1 MLFVGSGQTEN
12 FMALDTIL
20 KGTSSGNGQE
30 VDSSNNAQ
38 VALPGYT
45 SAGAAR
51 GGGPTNGPAMFSEND
66 AGTVV
71 VGGRLVA
78 SPETDDDFRLRTAHD
93 TQLDN
98 DNFNQTIQVT
108 GKFQH
113 AFTTLTATSSAAGLL
128 TNSGNITTTTTN
140 MAFGT
145 YAMFPCG
152 GTNTLVCETSVAFS
166 AQPNANTII
175 DFGMF
180 LRGTLTPPQAN
191 LDGVYFS
198 MRSTGMVG
206 VINSGGTETVSTAFP
221 LALGAGTW
229 VYANNAV
236 NRYLIQIT
244 NVQVTFWINNVL
256 MAKVPTPVGANFP
269 CKAQALPWSI
279 RHAITGGAAGAATQ
293 ALVTDYR
300 IILRGPVIAD
310 PLGTVMQRINGGYQG
325 WGAAGIAGLNLALNN
340 SANPTPAAATNTTA
354 ALGSG
359 LGGQFWETASV
370 AATVDAVIASYQV
383 PAGTTTVP
391 GRRLKVTGVHL
402 SSFVQSILT
411 GAPYIGVWGVAYGHG
426 AVSLATTESASF
438 ATWAVGTSKIPRRL
452 MCPEFTQSVLVTQA
466 AGTIVSQPGGCFCGF
481 AEPFYVNP
489 GEFVQLWRK
498 IVGTAASAGTIAHQ
512 VQFVYSW
519 E

>member
-1 MLFVGSGQTEN
+1 
-12 FMALDTIL
+12 MALID
-20 KGTSSGNGQE
+20 GGSSTAGKAN
-30 VDSSNNAQ
+30 VDADYNLQ
-38 VALPGYT
+38 VAPPGYT

-51 GGGPTNGPAMFSEND
+51 GGGPANGPAMFSEND
-66 AGTVV
+66 SGTVAV
-71 VGGRLVA
+71 VGRLVS
-78 SPETDDDFRLRTAHD
+78 SPETDEDFRLRIAHD
-93 TQLDN
+93 TMLDQET
-98 DNFNQTIQVT
+98 FNYTTQNT

-145 YAMFPCG
+145 YAQFQCG

-166 AQPNANTII
+166 AQPNANTVI
-175 DFGMF
+175 DFGLF
-180 LRGTLTPPQAN
+180 TRGTLTPPQAN

-198 MRSTGMVG
+198 LRSTGMMG
-206 VINSGGTETVSTAFP
+206 VINSSGSETASTVFP

-229 VYANNAV
+229 AYTNNQV
-236 NRYLIQIT
+236 NRFLIQVN
-244 NVQVTFWINNVL
+244 NVSVTFWINNVL
-256 MAKVPTPVGANFP
+256 MARVPTPVGANFP
-269 CKAQALPWSI
+269 CKSQALPWSV

-300 IILRGPVIAD
+300 VVLRGPVVAD
-310 PLGTVMQRINGGYQG
+310 PLGTTMQRANGSYQG
-325 WGAAGIAGLNLALNN
+325 WGAGGIAGLNLALNN

-370 AATVDAVIASYQV
+370 AATVDAIIQSYQV
-383 PAGTTTVP
+383 PAGTTLVP

-402 SSFVQSILT
+402 SSFVQAVLT
-411 GAPYIGVWGVAYGHG
+411 GAPYIGIWGIAFGHQ
-426 AVSLATTESASF
+426 AVSLATAESASF
-438 ATWAVGTSKIPRRL
+438 ATYAVATSKIPRRL
-452 MCPEFTQSVLVTQA
+452 MCPAFTQSVLVTQA
-466 AGTIVSQPGGCFCGF
+466 AGTLVSQPGGTYCAFP
-481 AEPFYVNP
+481 EPIYVNP
-489 GEFVQLWRK
+489 GEFIQLWRK

-512 VQFVYSW
+512 VQYVYSW

>member
-1 MLFVGSGQTEN
+1 
-12 FMALDTIL
+12 MALDTIL

-38 VALPGYT
+38 VATPGYT

-51 GGGPTNGPAMFSEND
+51 GGGPANGPAMFSEND
-66 AGTVV
+66 SGTVAV
-71 VGGRLVA
+71 VGRQVS
-78 SPETDDDFRLRTAHD
+78 SPETDDDFRLRVGHD
-93 TQLDN
+93 AQLDN

-128 TNSGNITTTTTN
+128 TNSGNITTLNTN

-145 YAMFPCG
+145 YAMFPLG
-152 GTNTLVCETSVAFS
+152 GSTTLVSETSVAFS

-175 DFGMF
+175 DFGLF

-198 MRSTGMVG
+198 MRSTGLVG
-206 VINSGGTETVSTAFP
+206 VINSSGVETVSTPFP

-229 VYANNAV
+229 VYSNNAV

-244 NVQVTFWINNVL
+244 NVAVTFWINNVL
-256 MAKVPTPVGANFP
+256 MARVPTPVGASFP

-279 RHAITGGAAGAATQ
+279 RHAIVGGAAGAQTQ

-300 IILRGPVIAD
+300 VFSRGPMVAD
-310 PLGTVMQRINGGYQG
+310 PLGTIQQRVNGGYQG

-370 AATVDAVIASYQV
+370 AATVDAIICSYQV

-391 GRRLKVTGVHL
+391 GRRLKIAGVHL
-402 SSFVQSILT
+402 SSFVQAVLT
-411 GAPYIGVWGVAYGHG
+411 GAPYIGVWGVAFGHQ

-438 ATWAVGTSKIPRRL
+438 ATYVATASKIPRRL

-466 AGTIVSQPGGCFCGF
+466 AGTIVSQPGGCFCRF
-481 AEPFYVNP
+481 PEPFFVNP

-498 IVGTAASAGTIAHQ
+498 IVGTAASAGTIAHS

>member
-1 MLFVGSGQTEN
+1 MAILDGGSSTAGKAN
-12 FMALDTIL
+12 
-20 KGTSSGNGQE
+20 
-30 VDSSNNAQ
+30 VDASYNLQ
-38 VALPGYT
+38 VAVPGYT
-45 SAGAAR
+45 SAGVAQ
-51 GGGPTNGPAMFSEND
+51 GGGPANGPALFSEND
-66 AGTVV
+66 AGTVSV
-71 VGGRLVA
+71 AGRLVS
-78 SPETDDDFRLRTAHD
+78 SPETDDDFRLRIAHD

-98 DNFNQTIQVT
+98 DSFNQTVHVT

-128 TNSGNITTTTTN
+128 TNSGNITTIGTN

-180 LRGTLTPPQAN
+180 LRGVLTPPQAN

-198 MRSTGMVG
+198 MRSTGLVG

-229 VYANNAV
+229 VYSNNAV

-244 NVQVTFWINNVL
+244 NVDVTFWINNVL
-256 MAKVPTPVGANFP
+256 MARVPTPVGANFP

-279 RHAITGGAAGAATQ
+279 RHAIVGGAAGAATQ

-300 IILRGPVIAD
+300 VTLRGPVIAD
-310 PLGTVMQRINGGYQG
+310 PLGTLMQRINGSYQG
-325 WGAAGIAGLNLALNN
+325 WGASGIAGNNLALAN

-370 AATVDAVIASYQV
+370 AATVDAIICSYQV
-383 PAGTTTVP
+383 PVGTTTVA

-402 SSFVQSILT
+402 SSFVQAILT

-438 ATWAVGTSKIPRRL
+438 ATYAVATSKIPRRL

-466 AGTIVSQPGGCFCGF
+466 AGTIVSQPGGCFCQF
-481 AEPFYVNP
+481 DEPVYVNP
-489 GEFVQLWRK
+489 GEFIQLWRK